1 MSKKKMIC
9 ILFAVMIGSF
19 LTACALGEM
28 TENMADNGKAALGDK
43 ILVACYSPNGQV
55 REMSEI
61 IRDYTGGQLCEIQV
75 AESYPDDLDDF
86 QEAVLEDQRTGRRP
100 EITVDKDN
108 LGDYDTLILG
118 FPVWAG
124 EMPMAVSAFLESFDL
139 TGKKVIPFVVKEYGD
154 LKRLQDSIARSAA
167 GAEVEMC
174 TAISGEDDIAFWLK
188 HVGVFSELIQI
199 KVGDDILYG
208 GLYQNREAYEFAELL
223 PLTADLYI
231 PAGFARAFNLD
242 IEMENG
248 EYRTRTYEIGKIAYW
263 PEGPAVAVFVDDSE
277 PQTVVPVIHLGKIF
291 HGASNL
297 AECETIIIEKME
309 SSE

>member
-1 MSKKKMIC
+1 MSKKKIISAILVIIC
-9 ILFAVMIGSF
+9 SF
-19 LTACALGEM
+19 LTACASGEI
-28 TENMADNGKAALGDK
+28 TENVIDNGEAALGDK
-43 ILVACYSPNGQV
+43 ILVAYYLPNGQV
-55 REMSEI
+55 QEMSEM
-61 IRDYTGGQLCEIQV
+61 IRDYTGGELCEIRV
-75 AESYPDDLDDF
+75 AESYPDDLDEF

-124 EMPMAVSAFLESFDL
+124 EMPMAVPAFLESFDP
-139 TGKKVIPFVVKEYGD
+139 TGKKVIPFVVEENGD
-154 LKRLQDSIARSAA
+154 LKKLQDSIVRSAA

-174 TAISGEDDIAFWLK
+174 TAITKEEEIASWLK
-188 HVGVFSELIQI
+188 HVSVFSELIQI

-242 IEMENG
+242 TGMENG
-248 EYRTRTYEIGKIAYW
+248 EYRTRTFEIGKIAYW

-291 HGASNL
+291 HGASDL
-297 AECETIIIEKME
+297 AESESITIEKME